1 MKIDGLVKSPSAA
14 LRFTIGKGA
23 GGWVLGVGKNFVFD
37 FLLHPTPYTLPP
49 LPVFARLVPPAAG
62 ELFTK
67 PSAGLGFNPA
77 CSIRDFAFWNRE

>member
-49 LPVFARLVPPAAG
+49 LPVFARIVPPVAG

-67 PSAGLGFNPA
+67 PSFGDFLGVIKIA
-77 CSIRDFAFWNRE
+77 K